1 MASSIYIYT
10 NIVDYEN
17 LYKGK
22 QEAYTYETPILD
34 FFIRPTQGYSAEDS
48 IDSNKLWV
56 VTHTDKVKMRPS
68 LERTIVHFS
77 NGSCFDFICG
87 NELQVEKEKIFYNP
101 KNNQLEFYPR
111 RFRQPP
117 LLSLKVDK
125 VIGGKPKKRSMIRFK
140 NKYYDMVH
148 DRLNLFV

>member
-1 MASSIYIYT
+1 MASSIYVYT
-10 NIVDYEN
+10 NMKDYDN

-22 QEAYTYETPILD
+22 QEAYTYETPIIDLY
-34 FFIRPTQGYSAEDS
+34 IRPTEGYAVEDS
-48 IDSNKLWV
+48 IPTNKLWV

-77 NGSCFDFICG
+77 NGSCFDFLTG
-87 NELQVEKEKIFYNP
+87 NELQVDKEKVFYNP
-101 KNNQLEFYPR
+101 KTNQLEFYPR
-111 RFRQPP
+111 TLRKPF
-117 LLSLKVDK
+117 LSLKVDK
-125 VIGGKPKKRSMIRFK
+125 VVGGKPKKKSKIRFK